1 MSTNTLLEQLQDI
14 QTKNPPSLARLPAGE
29 IVYDIDLNSREINS
43 PKFLSV
49 KKDHKSETVYF
60 RVDRFFDY
68 VDLSTTVC
76 LVQYIT
82 PKTKK
87 SRFYVV
93 PFYDIASQR
102 EKSKMV
108 FPWCIDGAA
117 TSEVGEVEYSFR
129 FYRIAEI
136 DNKPQIVY
144 DLNTQP
150 AKSKILYTLDI
161 QADDPEIYDIE
172 PTAYEEIMAKI
183 DAVNRVG
190 TYWTILD

>member
-1 MSTNTLLEQLQDI
+1 
-14 QTKNPPSLARLPAGE
+14 LPAGE

-87 SRFYVV
+87 SRIYVV
-93 PFYDIASQR
+93 PFYDIAS
-102 EKSKMV
+102 
-108 FPWCIDGAA
+108 
-117 TSEVGEVEYSFR
+117 
-129 FYRIAEI
+129 
-136 DNKPQIVY
+136 
-144 DLNTQP
+144 
-150 AKSKILYTLDI
+150 
-161 QADDPEIYDIE
+161 
-172 PTAYEEIMAKI
+172 
-183 DAVNRVG
+183 
-190 TYWTILD
+190 